1 MFSGLLTT
9 CIDKDPTSRSVA
21 KRPSVAKPSGFLS
34 ELSSCVEEVGTG
46 PGALP
51 RRLVTYLYTET
62 TSDTAT

>member
-1 MFSGLLTT
+1 MVLL
-9 CIDKDPTSRSVA
+9 
-21 KRPSVAKPSGFLS
+21 AKPSGFLF

-51 RRLVTYLYTET
+51 RRLVTYLYMET